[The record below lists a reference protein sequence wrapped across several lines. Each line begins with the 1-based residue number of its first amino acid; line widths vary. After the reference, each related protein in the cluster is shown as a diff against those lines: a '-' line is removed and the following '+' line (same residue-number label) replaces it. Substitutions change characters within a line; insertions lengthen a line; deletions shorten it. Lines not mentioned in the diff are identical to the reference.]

1 MPAAETARLIE
12 KKTSAS
18 DVRNPIIDIL
28 LFYGSLLNYL
38 ESHMRGLDL
47 SLTSE
52 RLFQN
57 RVFQIPKDFYPLDRG
72 FFLPL
77 SDFLKKL

>member
-52 RLFQN
+52 
-57 RVFQIPKDFYPLDRG
+57 PLNDYFKTASFRYRKTSTPSTEG
-72 FFLPL
+72 FSFP
-77 SDFLKKL
+77 